1 MFVPGIIASKVGEGL
16 ASERWDQ
23 RDRGSFWSVRRV
35 QGSEPAGRPH
45 ERAKCG
51 TCGGSRKHAHG
62 QGGARAV
69 AGILPHHYV
78 RHSRP
83 CGEKTCEGRGLESRE
98 IIRLLPLGP
107 EPTLQSEK
115 RRPSNRKD
123 AHSVPTASIPWI
135 CYGHSGTMGLGWTG
149 EETAGSLKNLWTTP
163 EDGPSQPLDPGVRGG
178 RVSSISH
185 QGSLPTQ
192 DRVLLGSQ

>member
-1 MFVPGIIASKVGEGL
+1 M
-16 ASERWDQ
+16 
-23 RDRGSFWSVRRV
+23 RRV

-83 CGEKTCEGRGLESRE
+83 CREKTCEGRGLESRE

-115 RRPSNRKD
+115 LRPSNRKD
-123 AHSVPTASIPWI
+123 ARSVPTASIPWI

-149 EETAGSLKNLWTTP
+149 GETAGSLKNLWTTP

-192 DRVLLGSQ
+192 ERVLLGSQ